1 MNQEEH
7 QYISLI
13 KTIIEKGTL
22 EKGRNGN
29 TYCIFG
35 YSMRFDLH
43 ENQIPILTTKKLS
56 WKTCVKELL
65 WFIKGQT
72 DNKILQ
78 TQGVH
83 IWDGNASR
91 EFLKDRGL
99 NYEEGLL
106 GPIYGFQ
113 WRHFHGDY
121 EKQTGGVDQ
130 LQYIIDQLKNPETRN
145 SRRLI
150 MTAWNPC
157 QIDDM
162 ALPPCHVMCHFQY
175 CNNKLSCAMYQRSGD
190 VGLGVPFNILSYSV
204 LTHLIAKHCNLD
216 VGEFVYFLG
225 NAHIYEKHINPL
237 KEQIIREP
245 YIFPKINIKNIYE
258 KIDDYTMDD
267 FEIID
272 YKCHKKVV
280 MNMIA

>member
-1 MNQEEH
+1 MNQEEP

-13 KTIIEKGTL
+13 NLIIEKGTL

-35 YSMRFDLH
+35 YSMRFDLG
-43 ENQIPILTTKKLS
+43 NNKIPILTTKKLS
-56 WKTCVKELL
+56 WVTCIKELL
-65 WFIKGQT
+65 WFIKGET

-78 TQGVH
+78 SQGVH
-83 IWDGNASR
+83 IWDGNASK
-91 EFLKDRGL
+91 EFLESRNL

-113 WRHFHGDY
+113 WRHFQGDY
-121 EKQTGGVDQ
+121 EKQTGGIDQ

-150 MTAWNPC
+150 MSAWNPC

-162 ALPPCHVMCHFQY
+162 VLPPCHVMCHFQY

-225 NAHIYEKHINPL
+225 NAHIYEEHINSL

-258 KIDDYTMDD
+258 NIDDYTIDD

-272 YKCHKKVV
+272 YQCHKKIV
-280 MNMIA
+280 MNMIV

>member
-1 MNQEEH
+1 
-7 QYISLI
+7 
-13 KTIIEKGTL
+13 
-22 EKGRNGN
+22 
-29 TYCIFG
+29 
-35 YSMRFDLH
+35 
-43 ENQIPILTTKKLS
+43 
-56 WKTCVKELL
+56 
-65 WFIKGQT
+65 
-72 DNKILQ
+72 
-78 TQGVH
+78 
-83 IWDGNASR
+83 
-91 EFLKDRGL
+91 
-99 NYEEGLL
+99 
-106 GPIYGFQ
+106 
-113 WRHFHGDY
+113 
-121 EKQTGGVDQ
+121 
-130 LQYIIDQLKNPETRN
+130 
-145 SRRLI
+145 
-150 MTAWNPC
+150 
-157 QIDDM
+157 
-162 ALPPCHVMCHFQY
+162 
-175 CNNKLSCAMYQRSGD
+175 MYQRSGD